1 MFESARMFGTANSTP
16 VVPGKPDLSTRD
28 VLKVGSMAWR
38 LKLNPVSCFGDA
50 GEVPEHLKRFEG
62 LDKVPFKQTSRPL
75 FCAVQLLWSSFLVK
89 GLENLI

>member
-1 MFESARMFGTANSTP
+1 MFGTANSTP

-50 GEVPEHLKRFEG
+50 GEVAEHLKRFEG
-62 LDKVPFKQTSRPL
+62 WTKFLSNRQADHYF
-75 FCAVQLLWSSFLVK
+75 VQFNFYGL